1 MKITKKVISL
11 ISFLFLTSLSIPIY
25 SLEDETINFQSNTLI
40 SNAIEEKEI
49 KTVTSTGFGTTL
61 ESAAQNAAENALTQV
76 VGSFIDAETQIKKQK
91 EIRDGVLSRTKVI
104 KKDIRDYSQGSIK
117 YFEILK
123 VIESN
128 SIFNVTARVDVRID
142 DFRSYIKKLASDKKE
157 IDSGLFTSI
166 KTDQEN
172 IENKIDLL
180 GKIINPLINGEVID
194 IEIGN
199 PQRLIELSAFNCTYL
214 NIESRISCDNYKFY
228 IGSSINPNSAIALP
242 IIFSLNKDFQNN
254 AINILENISSDKWG
268 STLTNAGDLLPP
280 YRLVEKDYNYNYL
293 HNGEN
298 YTITLLTI
306 DNRSY
311 TRYLIKDARI
321 YNEKR
326 GVNNNLKKV
335 PVDSW
340 NRQCSSFYPYVR
352 LSFIDEKETSLWSKD
367 FLQCH
372 RFTRTLQSQDEDFN
386 IKFVY
391 FPVSRGGLEP
401 SYSTLYNEIR
411 TSGMTGTGNII
422 FDKSRLLLLVEPKGE
437 MMNKVKSI
445 KLEYV
450 QR

>member
-1 MKITKKVISL
+1 MFFSL
-11 ISFLFLTSLSIPIY
+11 ISEKSFS
-25 SLEDETINFQSNTLI
+25 FQNKQVKKEANILI
-40 SNAIEEKEI
+40 SNALEEKKI
-49 KTVTSTGFGTTL
+49 KTVVANGYGNTL
-61 ESAAQNAAENALTQV
+61 ESASQNAAENALTNV
-76 VGSFIDAETQIKKQK
+76 VGSFLDIQTILK
-91 EIRDGVLSRTKVI
+91 EKTKINNGIISESTVI
-104 KKDIRDYSQGSIK
+104 KENINDYSQGSIK
-117 YFEILK
+117 YFEVLNVQEK
-123 VIESN
+123 D
-128 SIFNVTARVDVRID
+128 SIYIVTARVDVRIE
-142 DFRSYIKKLASDKKE
+142 DFKAYIKKLASDTKE

-166 KTDQEN
+166 KTDQDN

-180 GKIINPLINGEVID
+180 GKILNPLINGEVID

-199 PQRLIELSAFNCTYL
+199 PQRLKELSAFNCKYL

-254 AINILENISSDKWG
+254 AINILENISSDKWSSNLSNSG
-268 STLTNAGDLLPP
+268 QYTP
-280 YRLVEKDYNYNYL
+280 YRLVKKDYDYNYL
-293 HNGEN
+293 HNGEH

-306 DNRSY
+306 DNRNY

-321 YNEKR
+321 YNEER

-340 NRQCSSFYPYVR
+340 NRKCSTFYPYVR

-372 RFTRTLQSQDEDFN
+372 TFTKTIYAEDKNFN
-386 IKFVY
+386 IQFIY

-401 SYSTLYNEIR
+401 SYSTLYNTIR
-411 TSGMTGTGNII
+411 TYTQQGTGNII